1 MSEVIARPA
10 KAKSTASKTVSRA
23 AAPAHDDKFTP
34 YTIKAAF
41 GIIEVLLQSASKTDV
56 PHQWS
61 GDSDRLLALASDLA
75 CKAHEST
82 PGLDDAQRVA
92 FDIAALIKS
101 ARLVPGDSESAER
114 ADLINQAAVQLNW
127 LTECDEAGS
136 NCIDIGAARP
146 PTHAHSANPLPT
158 SSERTVATTGMSLM
172 GQAIDAIS
180 DENGTA
186 YAMELLKA
194 GRKMLQMALEG
205 DTTLGNLQDVF
216 FFTAGT
222 CTGALLLEQR
232 DHPEATH
239 RHELMSTAFELLNNA
254 GLSYDCELN
263 ANDVAAMAIDAVAC
277 LSTHP
282 APSARRT
289 PAKNEP
295 APAAPKST
303 ERARELTNSA
313 ICHLEAAREVLHM
326 LAQDNAGDEVHG
338 LVMLVDLLWDK
349 HASTDEAGDIGLPY
363 DGVFADLQ
371 RELSV
376 AQAMAALV
384 RTKEEGAMSAVDYL
398 LQDAAQLTED
408 ALNAIPLE
416 GSAP

>member
-1 MSEVIARPA
+1 MSEVISRPA
-10 KAKSTASKTVSRA
+10 KAKSTASKTVSKT
-23 AAPAHDDKFTP
+23 AAPAPADKFTP

-41 GIIEVLLQSASKTDV
+41 GIIEVLLQSASKNDEA
-56 PHQWS
+56 HGWS
-61 GDSDRLLALASDLA
+61 KDSDRLLRTAAGLAG
-75 CKAHEST
+75 KAHEST
-82 PGLDDAQRVA
+82 PCLDDAQRVA

-101 ARLVPGDSESAER
+101 AKLVPGDSESAER

-146 PTHAHSANPLPT
+146 VVHAQVSTPLP
-158 SSERTVATTGMSLM
+158 SPSERKVAATGFSLL
-172 GQAIDAIS
+172 GQAIKAIN
-180 DENGTA
+180 DEDGAA
-186 YAMELLKA
+186 YAADLLKLGQTA
-194 GRKMLQMALEG
+194 LQQASEG
-205 DTTLGNLQDVF
+205 VVTEQCIRDVF
-216 FFTAGT
+216 FLAAAV
-222 CTGALLLEQR
+222 CTGALAIEQR
-232 DHPEATH
+232 ESPAAAH
-239 RHELMSTAFELLNNA
+239 RHQLIMTAFEMLNNA
-254 GLSYDCELN
+254 GLSYDCELYPC
-263 ANDVAAMAIDAVAC
+263 AEAAAAIEAGAR
-277 LSTHP
+277 LATQP
-282 APSARRT
+282 AQVARRT

-313 ICHLEAAREVLHM
+313 ICHLEAAKEVLHM

-338 LVMLVDLLWDK
+338 LVVLVDLLWDK

-416 GSAP
+416 GSAS